1 MVATQNTQGEKKM
14 IYAKIISIEYK
25 GEYGDSGVWTD
36 FSYSSGAISRQRF
49 RYEIFND
56 LDQDICDRIIER
68 LCSGETL
75 KLVSNTGAGC
85 YEWQDYF
92 LLSIYQDCDS
102 DLVKWVDDIEAK
114 YDSIASESDRYCL
127 KSLYSKKWP
136 GNDDLGIPP
145 GFEEAEDIYDLEG
158 TDEDEDNDYIFETQT

>member
-1 MVATQNTQGEKKM
+1 M

-36 FSYSSGAISRQRF
+36 FSYSSGTISRQRF
-49 RYEIFND
+49 HDEIFND
-56 LDQDICDRIIER
+56 LDQDTCDRIIER
-68 LCSGETL
+68 LKSGETL

-92 LLSIYQDCDS
+92 LLSISPESNS
-102 DLVKWVDDIEAK
+102 DLVKWVDEIKAK
-114 YDSIASESDRYCL
+114 YDSIASESERYCL
-127 KSLYSKKWP
+127 DSLYCKKWP
-136 GNDDLGIPP
+136 DNDDLGIPP

-158 TDEDEDNDYIFETQT
+158 TEEEDDDWIFKPLP